1 MNAIQNKYDYNG
13 RELVIYLERQYIDKY
28 RCIDRER
35 RLLAVRSFVPAG
47 TSLLY
52 CYMDRYNI
60 KTIDTDFIIDRIP
73 VEYENSY
80 MLIRYNPDR
89 EQYFYCIGGR
99 WAGADNG
106 YMSKATGKYVINKLR
121 ELGTDNNITAN
132 MVVILARGCRN
143 VKQK

>member
-60 KTIDTDFIIDRIP
+60 KTIDIDFIIDRIP

-89 EQYFYCIGGR
+89 EQYFYCEKSPFLGN
-99 WAGADNG
+99 ANG
-106 YMSKATGKYVINKLR
+106 YISIATGKYVINKLR

-132 MVVILARGCRN
+132 IINILARGCRN
-143 VKQK
+143 EK